1 MNESVDLV
9 DSGND
14 LVVIILSLVGARTVL
29 DLNTDTM
36 IKALVLHNICLP
48 LGMTQ

>member
-29 DLNTDTM
+29 DFEYRYYDKSIGT
-36 IKALVLHNICLP
+36 A
-48 LGMTQ
+48 